1 MSVDPETL
9 DTATL
14 AFLAGSA
21 ANELILE
28 RIRAA
33 GHPHLRQA
41 HGFVFQRLL
50 DGTTTVGELA
60 SALGVTQQAVSKS
73 TKELEALGYVQRR
86 GGVTDRR
93 ATLIELTQ
101 RGRDAIEVSR
111 RVRRELDAQLRKRV
125 GATAS
130 EQTKIVLTALL
141 HIAGGEARVR
151 TRTVRPGEP

>member
-1 MSVDPETL
+1 MPVDPEGL

-33 GHPHLRQA
+33 GHPHLRHA

-50 DGTTTVGELA
+50 DGSTTIGELA

-73 TKELEALGYVQRR
+73 AKELEALGYVRRR

-93 ATLIELTQ
+93 ATLIELTE
-101 RGRDAIEVSR
+101 RGRDAVEVSR
-111 RVRRELDAQLRKRV
+111 EVRRQLDAQLRKRV
-125 GATAS
+125 GAAAS
-130 EQTKIVLTALL
+130 DQTKHVLAALL
-141 HIAGGEARVR
+141 RMVGGEVRVR
-151 TRTVRPGEP
+151 TRTVRPP